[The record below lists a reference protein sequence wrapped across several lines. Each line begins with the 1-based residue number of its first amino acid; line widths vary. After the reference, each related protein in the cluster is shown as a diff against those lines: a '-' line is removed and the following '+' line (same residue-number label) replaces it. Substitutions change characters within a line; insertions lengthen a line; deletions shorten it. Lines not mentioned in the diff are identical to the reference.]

1 MMVKDGN
8 SMKHKMGLFLSMIV
22 VVFSSMFC
30 GQERPKPTETPILE
44 VPPTSTQVLIPS
56 PPASTPMNLPESS
69 ELQAIVHYANEL
81 NPWLAQA
88 GQILERDGEILKEA
102 EGGNDAPLCDGR
114 LEQDN
119 AVMKGIL
126 DQIRVLSPPPEASEI
141 HNLLL
146 ESGQAWTEAIDNV
159 ELFCDTSNQLY
170 KIPAILKYWEAA
182 AKLQDAW
189 NRFWVLIVAKGLE
202 DWVQR

>member
-1 MMVKDGN
+1 
-8 SMKHKMGLFLSMIV
+8 MKNKIWFKFVLAALVLSTV
-22 VVFSSMFC
+22 FC
-30 GQERPKPTETPILE
+30 GQNTQKPTETPTVE
-44 VPPTSTQVLIPS
+44 VPPTATPYSIPS
-56 PPASTPMNLPESS
+56 PPASTPIDFPESS
-69 ELQAIVHYANEL
+69 ELQAIVQYANEL
-81 NPWLAQA
+81 NPWLTQA

-102 EGGNDAPLCDGR
+102 EDGNDAPLCDGR

-126 DQIRVLSPPPEASEI
+126 DQIQALSPPPDASEI

-146 ESGQAWTEAIDNV
+146 ESGQAWTEALDNV
-159 ELFCDTSNQLY
+159 EQFCDTGNQLY